1 MTDRDFE
8 QELEDTDVKT
18 ILLGIHAE
26 VAKLR
31 MVVEQSES
39 ETKYECRDCSETYA
53 EKSAV
58 IAHAIETHKAPPGME
73 FETYGRAKTKTP

>member
-1 MTDRDFE
+1 MTDFE

-31 MVVEQSES
+31 MAVEQSES
-39 ETKYECRDCSETYA
+39 ETETYACHDCSETFSD
-53 EKSAV
+53 ESAL
-58 IAHAIETHKAPPGME
+58 IGHAVEVHKAPPGME

>member
-1 MTDRDFE
+1 MTNSDKFE

-31 MVVEQSES
+31 MAVEESES
-39 ETKYECRDCSETYA
+39 ETETYACRDCNETFSD
-53 EKSAV
+53 KSDLISHAV
-58 IAHAIETHKAPPGME
+58 EVHKAPPNMPTD
-73 FETYGRAKTKTP
+73 TYGVER